1 MLFKEAVMLRS
12 HGHTSDG
19 PLRGTTHLLGRG
31 YRPVTDETTLTGLR
45 VTGTLPPQLDGTF
58 LRIGPN
64 TRGPHDPAVDHAL
77 GGDGMVHALRL
88 GGGHAHWYR
97 NRWLRTPRISDALG
111 ELPTPGPRDSG
122 LDDNVNANVVRHA
135 GRTLAL
141 SGGSALPLV
150 LDGDLR
156 TRARTDLDGT
166 LRGGLCAHPLT
177 DPVTG
182 ELHAVASDPEGDGAV
197 LLTVGTDGRVR
208 TALPVPVKGR
218 PLMHAFALTPRHA
231 VLLDLPVA
239 HDTAAARA
247 GSPVP
252 YSWQPER
259 DARVGIVPRGR
270 GEQTP
275 LWLDVSPCFVFHPVN
290 AFEDEEGR
298 ITVDVIRHEKAFD
311 RDRLHASES
320 TPTLWR
326 WTLDSREGAVVERRL
341 DGRAQE
347 FPRIDERRTGL
358 PYRYAF
364 TVELRPQDGAAL
376 CGPALLRHDLA
387 AGRTDRHAFSGG
399 RLTGEPVFVPRDAL
413 APEADGW
420 LLSLV
425 YDPAADR
432 SELVV
437 LDTADFTGPPVAVV
451 PLPVR
456 VPHGF
461 HAQWIPAQRAG
472 RGPASG
478 W

>member
-1 MLFKEAVMLRS
+1 MLRS
-12 HGHTSDG
+12 PGPTSSG
-19 PLRGTTHLLGRG
+19 LPRSTTHLLGSG
-31 YRPVTDETTLTGLR
+31 YRPVTDETTSTDLHVL
-45 VTGTLPPQLDGTF
+45 GTLPPQLDGTF

-64 TRGPHDPAVDHAL
+64 AHGGHDPAVDHAF

-88 GGGHAHWYR
+88 GDGRAHWYR
-97 NRWLRTPRISDALG
+97 NRWLRGDAVSAALG
-111 ELPTPGPRDSG
+111 ELPAPGPRRG
-122 LDDNVNANVVRHA
+122 LDDNVNANIVRHA
-135 GRTLAL
+135 GRTLAVT
-141 SGGSALPLV
+141 GGGALPLI

-156 TRARTDLDGT
+156 TRARTDFDGT
-166 LRGGLCAHPLT
+166 LPGGFCAHPLT

-182 ELHAVASDPEGDGAV
+182 ELHAVAAGSAADEAV
-197 LLTVGTDGRVR
+197 LLTVDVDGRVR
-208 TALPVPVKGR
+208 GALPVPVKGR
-218 PLMHAFALTPRHA
+218 PLMHAFALTSRHA
-231 VLLDLPVA
+231 VLFDLPVA
-239 HDTAAARA
+239 HDAAAARA
-247 GSPVP
+247 GSPFP

-259 DARVGIVPRGR
+259 DARVGIVTRDR
-270 GEQTP
+270 AEQNP
-275 LWLDVSPCFVFHPVN
+275 LWLDVPPCFVFHPVN
-290 AFEDEEGR
+290 AFEDADGR

-311 RDRLHASES
+311 RDRLHPSES

-326 WTLDSREGAVVERRL
+326 WTLDRSEGAVVEHRL
-341 DGRAQE
+341 DDRAQE

-364 TVELRPQDGAAL
+364 TVELHPRDGAAL

-387 AGRTDRHAFSGG
+387 AGRTDRHALTGG

-420 LLSLV
+420 LLTLV

-437 LDTADFTGPPVAVV
+437 IDTADFTGPPVAVV

-461 HAQWIPAQRAG
+461 HAQWVQQR
-472 RGPASG
+472 
-478 W
+478 